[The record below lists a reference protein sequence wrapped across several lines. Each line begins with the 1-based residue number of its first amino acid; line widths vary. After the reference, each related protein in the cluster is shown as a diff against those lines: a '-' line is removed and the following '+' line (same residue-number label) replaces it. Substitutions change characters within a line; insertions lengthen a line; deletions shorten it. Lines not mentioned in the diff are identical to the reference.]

1 MENPKLTLF
10 IIFYL
15 TVLNTAK
22 AADPDKE
29 PFVGVNIGTDV
40 SNLLSPT
47 DLVSFLQ
54 VQKITHIRLY
64 DADPDLLKALAKT
77 KIRVI
82 VSVPNN
88 QLLAIGSSNTTAASW
103 IDTYN
108 SNLIKHILDR
118 SGTPFHPEVTSNVYI
133 YELFNEDLRSPPISE
148 ANWGLFHANTTPVYL
163 LHVSGSGTF
172 LANDTT
178 NQTYCIAMDAVD
190 TKTLQAALDWACGP
204 GRANCSDIQPGEPCY
219 QPNNVKSHAS
229 YAFDSYYHEQGKTS
243 GSCDFKGVAMITTTD
258 PSHGSCIFPG
268 SKKVSNKT
276 KAVVN
281 STQIS
286 GAADRLRFISLRGN
300 QISANAVAFSILTRG
315 SSMSSW
321 ACKKCTFLNSPS
333 RKSTCQ
339 ICLTPS
345 SSFSPP
351 SKSSVSVPT
360 WSCKACTFLNP
371 YNNTSCELCN
381 TRAPVSGL
389 SSFEDLTDPALDS
402 ELDSSVGSVFLPL
415 QLKACTDDTTP
426 GPSADNSESGA
437 VSGSLKILSYN
448 VWFREDLEMHPR
460 MKTIGDL
467 IQLHS
472 PDIICFQE
480 ITPNIYDIL
489 CKSSWWKGYR
499 CSVPNEMADSR
510 GYFCM
515 QLSKLPVKSFTC
527 EPFKNSIMGRELC
540 VAEVEVQEKKPLVV
554 ATSHLE
560 SPCPGP
566 PTWDQMF
573 SKERVEQ
580 AKEAINLLKKNPNV
594 IFCGDMNWDDKLDSK
609 FPLPDGWVDAWTELR
624 PGENG
629 WTYDTKSNK
638 MLSGNRTLQKR
649 LDRFICSLRD
659 FKIVRIDMI
668 GVEAIPGLLYV
679 KEKKVRKEMQKLELP
694 VLPSDHYGLLLTIS
708 NNIG

>member
-1 MENPKLTLF
+1 MESPKLTLF

-243 GSCDFKGVAMITTTD
+243 GSWRGDDHHNGPKSWELYI
-258 PSHGSCIFPG
+258 SWQ
-268 SKKVSNKT
+268 VSNKT

-415 QLKACTDDTTP
+415 QLKACTDDTTS

-527 EPFKNSIMGRELC
+527 EPFRNSIMGRELC

-609 FPLPDGWVDAWTELR
+609 FPLADGWVDAWTELR